1 MTKRKPEGSPDQSVS
16 MNRRTLVKGG
26 AAVLGAALASKFPT
40 PAIAQNRTVHLGTS
54 LPLSG
59 PYEAVAKI
67 YQDGYRFWSETA
79 GNKMTI
85 AGEDYD
91 IRWTIYDDENN
102 AARTAQLTER
112 LISTDQVD
120 LIVGAYGTDTVLA
133 QGAIAQR
140 NNKVT
145 VQAGAASQRVDEEI
159 GGHTTFTLVGQGRLY
174 GQRAIDTLAR
184 QDPKPGNLAIVTFDD
199 PVYLE
204 MAAGIREFAESHGIE
219 IVMEEVL
226 PMNTQDLRPTV
237 LRMRRLGE
245 VDLVYSC
252 GWDLICINLIQ
263 EFIALDFSPKAFV
276 GGHLTT
282 NAVVKSTLGA
292 NLRNTIGVTFW
303 LPEMSHSDSNF
314 ASAREFADAFE
325 AFSGYAPTY
334 HAAMSYAVPYIYQE
348 VLRDA
353 SPDDPFNMD
362 AIREKLSEL
371 DGLRTIW
378 GPVSFNE
385 RGRIEFDGLPVIQWQ
400 GEDPEIVVVDP
411 ADIAT
416 GELEYPMRSYRDR
429 G

>member
-1 MTKRKPEGSPDQSVS
+1 MTLHKCEGSSGKSLSID
-16 MNRRTLVKGG
+16 RRSLIKGG
-26 AAVLGAALASKFPT
+26 GALVVGTALGSSLPM
-40 PAIAQNRTVHLGTS
+40 PAIARDRTVHLGTS
-54 LPLSG
+54 LPLTG

-67 YQDGYRFWSETA
+67 YQDGYRFWSETV

-140 NNKVT
+140 NNRIT
-145 VQAGAASQRVDEEI
+145 IQAGAASQRVDEEI

-174 GQRAIDTLAR
+174 GQRAIDVLAS
-184 QDPKPGNLAIVTFDD
+184 QDPKPSNIAIVTFDD

-204 MAAGIREFAESHGIE
+204 MAAGVREFAEGHGIE
-219 IVMEEVL
+219 VVMEEVL
-226 PMNTQDLRPTV
+226 PMNAQDLRPTV
-237 LRMRRLGE
+237 LRMRRLGD

-282 NAVVKSTLGA
+282 NAVVKNTLGA
-292 NLRNTIGVTFW
+292 SLRDTIGVTFW
-303 LPEMSHSDSNF
+303 LPQMTHSDSNF
-314 ASAREFADAFE
+314 ASAQEFADAFE
-325 AFSGYAPTY
+325 AFSGYPPTY
-334 HAAMSYAVPYIYQE
+334 HAAMSYTVPYIYQE

-353 SPDDPFNMD
+353 ASDDPFNMD
-362 AIREKLSEL
+362 TIRTKLAEL
-371 DGLRTIW
+371 DNLQTMW
-378 GPVSFNE
+378 GPITFNE
-385 RGRIEFDGLPVIQWQ
+385 KGRIEFEGLPVIQWQ
-400 GEDPEIVVVDP
+400 GDDPEIVVVDP
-411 ADIAT
+411 EAIAT
-416 GELEYPMRSYRDR
+416 GELIYPMPGYQR